1 MFYDK
6 KCSIYKRE
14 VVTENF
20 REVEKNILLHE
31 DLDCDFFDERDS
43 LQLEQGDIAQEEEHW
58 RLTVVLDW
66 FPNQEL
72 KTEQRLSWRILIWEV
87 LGSFNS

>member
-14 VVTENF
+14 VVTEDF

-31 DLDCDFFDERDS
+31 DLDCDFFDEKAS
-43 LQLEQGDIAQEEEHW
+43 LQLEQGDIAQEEEH
-58 RLTVVLDW
+58 
-66 FPNQEL
+66 
-72 KTEQRLSWRILIWEV
+72 
-87 LGSFNS
+87 

>member
-14 VVTENF
+14 VVTEDF

-43 LQLEQGDIAQEEEHW
+43 LQLEQGDIAQEEEH
-58 RLTVVLDW
+58 
-66 FPNQEL
+66 
-72 KTEQRLSWRILIWEV
+72 
-87 LGSFNS
+87 